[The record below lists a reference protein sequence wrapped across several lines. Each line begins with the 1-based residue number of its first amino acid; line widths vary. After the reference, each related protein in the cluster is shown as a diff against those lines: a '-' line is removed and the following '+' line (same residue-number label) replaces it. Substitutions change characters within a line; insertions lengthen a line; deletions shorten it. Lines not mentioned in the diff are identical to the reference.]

1 MSYLSLVFANKKLK
15 ALIYLF
21 LPYLIT
27 LISVSILMISN
38 PMTMRSTYLA
48 GFIYFISYEIIQ
60 PIFIIIYIDKYIRSK
75 NLFFIFYFLFF
86 YFFIFLFFMLIYFF
100 MMCILQKQH

>member
-86 YFFIFLFFMLIYFF
+86 IFLFFYFFMLIYFF